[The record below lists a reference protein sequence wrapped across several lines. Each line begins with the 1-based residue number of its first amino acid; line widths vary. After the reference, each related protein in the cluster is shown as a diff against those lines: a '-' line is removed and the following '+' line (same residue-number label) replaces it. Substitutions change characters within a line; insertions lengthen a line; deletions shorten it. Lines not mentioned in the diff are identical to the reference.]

1 MALTPVFAKL
11 MILLFWT
18 ADGRKTRKGKPT
30 RISYDWRVPPAASET
45 AEKGLAEK
53 YHPCHSTLVPQKYT
67 QCAST
72 RGTREET
79 PKKKS
84 QSMKEEEVVME
95 NLAEFL

>member
-1 MALTPVFAKL
+1 M
-11 MILLFWT
+11 
-18 ADGRKTRKGKPT
+18 
-30 RISYDWRVPPAASET
+30 
-45 AEKGLAEK
+45 
-53 YHPCHSTLVPQKYT
+53 LVPQKYT
-67 QCAST
+67 QGAST